1 MLKSYKSV
9 LTKNNKSVILFSN
22 IQLKLTAWLIFYIGK
37 TFEFKWKNTSIQ
49 MFNKKKKS
57 EEPVMDEQLDAQEAV
72 DQQTEENTA
81 TEPVIELSAEEKLQQ
96 ENSVLNDKYLRL
108 FAEFDNYK
116 RRTQKERIEL
126 LQTAGKDVVV
136 SMLPVLDDFDRA
148 LKATENATEVN
159 AIREGIMLVQ
169 TKLKS
174 ILTQKGLKEVES
186 LHTAFDTD
194 IHEAI
199 TKIPAPTDDLK
210 GKVVDELEKGYTLND
225 KVIRFAKVVVGA

>member
-1 MLKSYKSV
+1 
-9 LTKNNKSVILFSN
+9 
-22 IQLKLTAWLIFYIGK
+22 
-37 TFEFKWKNTSIQ
+37 

-57 EEPVMDEQLDAQEAV
+57 EEPIMDEQLEATETT
-72 DQQTEENTA
+72 DQQTDENTSA
-81 TEPVIELSAEEKLQQ
+81 EPVIELSAEEKLQQ
-96 ENSVLNDKYLRL
+96 ENSILNDKYLRL

-116 RRTQKERIEL
+116 RRTQKERVEL

-136 SMLPVLDDFDRA
+136 SLLPVLDDFDRA

-174 ILTQKGLKEVES
+174 ILTQKGLKEMES
-186 LHTAFDTD
+186 LHTVFDTD